1 MRTDRA
7 RLAGALTAAVGLL
20 AGCGGDE
27 KPFRVGVLTDCIG
40 FYRSLGDAELSG
52 AQLPLIDRG
61 AQPRGSRP
69 GDGVTSVSVAG
80 TPVEVVRACTEFGEY
95 STMFEQVRR
104 LVERESVDAV
114 IGGTVGLDGIGLRM
128 VAARFP
134 DTTFVALPGGAR
146 EVTLRERAP
155 NLFRLEADHGQ
166 AVGGLGTYA
175 FRDLGWRRATV
186 LSQSGMF
193 TGWGAAAAFVAEFCS
208 LGGTVTQEQLDSLDP
223 KGADAARVPRGSDG
237 VAVLTTD
244 FVGSQAP
251 LLRRLA
257 ARFDE
262 PARHVVLGPG
272 VLDEEAAL
280 RVAGAVLGGAAA
292 ATRYP
297 PAALAE
303 FAKGYRRA
311 FPGQPAAHAKDEKV
325 IAHRNAVEALLQALE
340 QAGGDPGE
348 RGERLRAALGALEI
362 ELLGVPH
369 RVDGTG
375 QAVVSTTLV
384 RVAPEGGGLPTLRPL
399 RTIAEVDQSVGGLLD
414 AEHRPGDLDEK
425 CEAREPPPWAR

>member
-7 RLAGALTAAVGLL
+7 RLAAVLAAAVGLL

-27 KPFRVGVLTDCIG
+27 EAFRIGVLTDCIG
-40 FYRSLGDAELSG
+40 IYRSLADAELSG

-69 GDGVTSVSVAG
+69 GDGVTRVSVAG
-80 TPVEVVRACTEFGEY
+80 TPVELVRACTEWSEF

-114 IGGTVGLDGIGLRM
+114 IGGSVGVDGIGLRM
-128 VAARFP
+128 VAARLP
-134 DTTFVALPGGAR
+134 DTTFVALPGGTR
-146 EVTLRERAP
+146 EVTLRERAQ

-175 FRDLGWRRATV
+175 FRDLGWRRASV
-186 LSQSGMF
+186 LSQNWDA
-193 TGWGAAAAFVAEFCS
+193 GWGAAAAFVAEFCS
-208 LGGTVTQEQLDSLDP
+208 LGGSVTQQRLDIFDS
-223 KGADAARVPRGSDG
+223 KGADAARVHRGSDG
-237 VAVLTTD
+237 VAVFTTG
-244 FVGSQAP
+244 FFWSQASM
-251 LLRRLA
+251 LRRLA
-257 ARFDE
+257 AQFDE

-280 RVAGAVLGGAAA
+280 RVAGTVLGDAAA

-297 PAALAE
+297 PAALAQ
-303 FAKGYRRA
+303 FADGYRRA
-311 FPGQPAAHAKDEKV
+311 FPGQPVASAKSELV

-340 QAGGDPGE
+340 DTGGDPGE

-369 RVDGTG
+369 RIDGNG
-375 QAVVSTTLV
+375 QAVVSSTLV
-384 RVAPEGGGLPTLRPL
+384 RVAPEGGGQPTLRPL
-399 RTIAEVDQSVGGLLD
+399 RTIAEVDQSLGGLLD
-414 AEHRPGDLDEK
+414 AEHRPGALDEP
-425 CEAREPPPWAR
+425 CEAGAPPPWTR

>member
-7 RLAGALTAAVGLL
+7 RLAGALAAAVGLL

-27 KPFRVGVLTDCIG
+27 EPFRVGVLTDCIG

-61 AQPRGSRP
+61 AQPRSSRP
-69 GDGVTSVSVAG
+69 EDGVTSVSVAG

-114 IGGTVGLDGIGLRM
+114 IGGTVGVDGIGLRM

-186 LSQSGMF
+186 LSQGWF

-208 LGGTVTQEQLDSLDP
+208 LGGTVTQERLDELDSN
-223 KGADAARVPRGSDG
+223 GADAARVPRGTDG

-244 FVGSQAP
+244 FSGSQVP

-272 VLDEEAAL
+272 VLDEEAAR
-280 RVAGAVLGGAAA
+280 RVAGKVLGGAAA

-303 FAKGYRRA
+303 FAEGYRRA
-311 FPGQPAAHAKDEKV
+311 FPGQAAHADGEFV

-348 RGERLRAALGALEI
+348 RGERLRAVLGALEI

-369 RVDGTG
+369 RVDENG
-375 QAVVSTTLV
+375 QAVVSATLV

-399 RTIAEVDQSVGGLLD
+399 RTIAEVDQSLGGLLD
-414 AEHRPGDLDEK
+414 AEHRPGALDET
-425 CEAREPPPWAR
+425 CEAGEPPPWAR

>member
-7 RLAGALTAAVGLL
+7 RLAGALAAAVGLL

-27 KPFRVGVLTDCIG
+27 EPFRVGVLTDCIG
-40 FYRSLGDAELSG
+40 IYRSLADAELSG

-69 GDGVTSVSVAG
+69 GDGVTRVSVAG
-80 TPVEVVRACTEFGEY
+80 TPVELVRACTEWSEF

-114 IGGTVGLDGIGLRM
+114 IGGSVGVDGIGLRM
-128 VAARFP
+128 VAAGLP
-134 DTTFVALPGGAR
+134 ETTFVALPGGTR

-166 AVGGLGTYA
+166 AVVGLGTYA
-175 FRDLGWRRATV
+175 FRDLGWRRASV
-186 LSQSGMF
+186 VSQNWDA
-193 TGWGAAAAFVAEFCS
+193 GWGAAAAFVAEFCS
-208 LGGTVTQEQLDSLDP
+208 LGGTVTQQRLDIFDP
-223 KGADAARVPRGSDG
+223 KGADAARVHRGSDG
-237 VAVLTTD
+237 VAVLTTG
-244 FVGSQAP
+244 FFWSQASM
-251 LLRRLA
+251 LRRLA
-257 ARFDE
+257 AQFDE

-280 RVAGAVLGGAAA
+280 RVAGTVLGDAAA

-311 FPGQPAAHAKDEKV
+311 FPGQPAASAKSELV

-340 QAGGDPGE
+340 EAGGDPGE

-369 RVDGTG
+369 RVDGNG
-375 QAVVSTTLV
+375 HAVVSTTLV
-384 RVAPEGGGLPTLRPL
+384 RVATEGGGLPTLRPL
-399 RTIAEVDQSVGGLLD
+399 RTIAEVDQSLGGLLD

-425 CEAREPPPWAR
+425 CEAGEPPPWAR

>member
-7 RLAGALTAAVGLL
+7 RLAGALAAAVGLL

-27 KPFRVGVLTDCIG
+27 EPFRVGVLTDCIG
-40 FYRSLGDAELSG
+40 IYRALGDAQLSG

-80 TPVEVVRACTEFGEY
+80 TPVELVRACTEWAEF

-114 IGGTVGLDGIGLRM
+114 IGGTVGVDGVGLRM
-128 VAARFP
+128 VARELP
-134 DTTFVALPGGAR
+134 DATFVALPGGAR

-175 FRDLGWRRATV
+175 FHDLGWRRASV
-186 LSQSGMF
+186 LSQNWDA
-193 TGWGAAAAFVAEFCS
+193 GWGAAAAFVAEFCS
-208 LGGTVTQEQLDSLDP
+208 LGGTVTQKRLDSLD
-223 KGADAARVPRGSDG
+223 GADAARVPRGSDG
-237 VAVLTTD
+237 VAVFTTD
-244 FVGSQAP
+244 FFGSQAP

-280 RVAGAVLGGAAA
+280 RVAGTVLGDAAA

-297 PAALAE
+297 PAALTE
-303 FAKGYRRA
+303 FAEGYRRT

-369 RVDGTG
+369 RVDGNG
-375 QAVVSTTLV
+375 QAIVSTTLV
-384 RVAPEGGGLPTLRPL
+384 RVAPEGGGLSALRPL
-399 RTIAEVDQSVGGLLD
+399 RTIAEVDQSLGGLLD

-425 CEAREPPPWAR
+425 CEPGEPPPWAR

>member
-7 RLAGALTAAVGLL
+7 LLAGVLAAAVGLL

-27 KPFRVGVLTDCIG
+27 EPFRVGVLTDCIG

-52 AQLPLIDRG
+52 AQLPLIERG
-61 AQPRGSRP
+61 AQPRGPRP

-186 LSQSGMF
+186 LSQGWF

-208 LGGTVTQEQLDSLDP
+208 LGGTVTQERLDSLDP
-223 KGADAARVPRGSDG
+223 KGADAARVSRGSDG

-244 FVGSQAP
+244 FFGSQAP

-257 ARFDE
+257 ARFNE
-262 PARHVVLGPG
+262 PSRRVVLGPG
-272 VLDEEAAL
+272 VLDEEAAR
-280 RVAGAVLGGAAA
+280 RVAGEVLGGAAA

-303 FAKGYRRA
+303 FAEGYRRA
-311 FPGQPAAHAKDEKV
+311 FPGRAAQAKSELV

-340 QAGGDPGE
+340 EAGGDPGE

-369 RVDGTG
+369 RVDENG

-399 RTIAEVDQSVGGLLD
+399 RTIAEVDQSIGGLLD
-414 AEHRPGDLDEK
+414 AEHRPGALDET
-425 CEAREPPPWAR
+425 CEEGEPPPWAR

>member
-7 RLAGALTAAVGLL
+7 RLAGALAAAVGLL

-27 KPFRVGVLTDCIG
+27 EPFRVGVLTDCIG
-40 FYRSLGDAELSG
+40 IYRSLADAELSG

-69 GDGVTSVSVAG
+69 GDGVTTVSVAG
-80 TPVEVVRACTEFGEY
+80 TPVELVRACTEWGEF

-114 IGGTVGLDGIGLRM
+114 IGGSVGVDGVGLRM
-128 VAARFP
+128 IAKELP

-146 EVTLRERAP
+146 EVTLQERAP

-166 AVGGLGTYA
+166 AVAGLGTYA
-175 FRDLGWRRATV
+175 FRDLGWRRASV
-186 LSQSGMF
+186 LSQNWDA
-193 TGWGAAAAFVAEFCS
+193 GWGAAAAFVAEFCS
-208 LGGTVTQEQLDSLDP
+208 LGGTVTQQRLEPQ
-223 KGADAARVPRGSDG
+223 GADAARVPRGSDG
-237 VAVLTTD
+237 VAVFTTA
-244 FVGSQAP
+244 FFFGSQAP

-262 PARHVVLGPG
+262 PARHVALGPG
-272 VLDEEAAL
+272 VLDEEPAL
-280 RVAGAVLGGAAA
+280 RVAGTLLGDAVA

-297 PAALAE
+297 PAALTE
-303 FAKGYRRA
+303 FAEGYRRA
-311 FPGQPAAHAKDEKV
+311 FPGQPAANAKGEFV

-340 QAGGDPGE
+340 EAGGDPGE

-362 ELLGVPH
+362 ELIGVPH
-369 RVDGTG
+369 RVDGNG
-375 QAVVSTTLV
+375 QAVVSATLV

-414 AEHRPGDLDEK
+414 AGHRPGALDET
-425 CEAREPPPWAR
+425 CEPGEPPPWAR

>member
-7 RLAGALTAAVGLL
+7 RLAGALAAAVAVL
-20 AGCGGDE
+20 AGCGADE
-27 KPFRVGVLTDCIG
+27 EPFRIGVLADCIG
-40 FYRSLGDAELSG
+40 IYRSLGDAELSG
-52 AQLPLIDRG
+52 AQLPLIERG

-80 TPVEVVRACTEFGEY
+80 TPVELVRACTELGEF

-114 IGGTVGLDGIGLRM
+114 IGGTLGVDGVGLRM
-128 VAARFP
+128 VAAELP

-166 AVGGLGTYA
+166 AVAGLGSYA
-175 FRDLGWRRATV
+175 FRDLGWRRASV
-186 LSQSGMF
+186 LLHDWDA
-193 TGWGAAAAFVAEFCS
+193 GWGAAAAFVAEFCS
-208 LGGTVTQEQLDSLDP
+208 LGGTVTRQRLDVLDP
-223 KGADAARVPRGSDG
+223 KSADAARVPRGSDG
-237 VAVLTTD
+237 VAVLTTS
-244 FVGSQAP
+244 FFGSSQAS

-257 ARFDE
+257 ARFDG
-262 PARHVVLGPG
+262 PAQHVVLGPG

-280 RVAGAVLGGAAA
+280 RVAGTFLGGAAA

-297 PAALAE
+297 QAALTE
-303 FAKGYRRA
+303 FAEGYRRA
-311 FPGQPAAHAKDEKV
+311 FPGQPAANAKSELV
-325 IAHRNAVEALLQALE
+325 IAHRDAVEALLQALE
-340 QAGGDPGE
+340 EAGGDPGE

-362 ELLGVPH
+362 ELLGVPR
-369 RVDGTG
+369 RVDENG
-375 QAVVSTTLV
+375 QAVVSATLV
-384 RVAPEGGGLPTLRPL
+384 RVAPGGGGPPLRPL

-414 AEHRPGDLDEK
+414 PDHRPGAFDET
-425 CEAREPPPWAR
+425 CEEREPPPWAAR

>member
-7 RLAGALTAAVGLL
+7 RLAGALAAAVGLL

-27 KPFRVGVLTDCIG
+27 EPFRVGVLTDCIG
-40 FYRSLGDAELSG
+40 IYRSLEDAQLSG
-52 AQLPLIDRG
+52 AQLPLIERG

-69 GDGVTSVSVAG
+69 ADGVTRVSVAG
-80 TPVEVVRACTEFGEY
+80 TPVELVRACTEWGEF

-114 IGGTVGLDGIGLRM
+114 IGGSVGVDGLGLRM
-128 VAARFP
+128 VAARLP

-155 NLFRLEADHGQ
+155 NLFRLEADHSQ

-175 FRDLGWRRATV
+175 FRDLGWRRASV
-186 LSQSGMF
+186 LSQNWDA
-193 TGWGAAAAFVAEFCS
+193 GWGAAAAFVAEFCS
-208 LGGTVTQEQLDSLDP
+208 LGGSVTQERRGGLLEGVST
-223 KGADAARVPRGSDG
+223 ARVPRGSDG
-237 VAVLTTD
+237 VAVLTTS
-244 FVGSQAP
+244 FPPGTQAP
-251 LLRRLA
+251 LLKRLA

-280 RVAGAVLGGAAA
+280 RVAGTVLGGAAA

-297 PAALAE
+297 PAALEE
-303 FAKGYRRA
+303 FAEGYRRA
-311 FPGQPAAHAKDEKV
+311 FPGQGAHAKSELV

-340 QAGGDPGE
+340 EADGDPGE

-369 RVDGTG
+369 RVDGNG
-375 QAVVSTTLV
+375 QAVVSATLV

-399 RTIAEVDQSVGGLLD
+399 RTIAEVDQTLGGLLD
-414 AEHRPGDLDEK
+414 AEHRPGALDET
-425 CEAREPPPWAR
+425 CEAGEPPPWAR